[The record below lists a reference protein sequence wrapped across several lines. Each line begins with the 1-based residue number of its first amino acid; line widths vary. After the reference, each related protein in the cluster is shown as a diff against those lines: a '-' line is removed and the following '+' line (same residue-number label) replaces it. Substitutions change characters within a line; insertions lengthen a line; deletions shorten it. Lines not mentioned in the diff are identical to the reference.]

1 MRLLGHP
8 AAWGAIALGTS
19 LFASTALIAAAPAS
33 PARPAT
39 APAAAT
45 ARPAAKVAA
54 AAPAHAPGYNT
65 ERNAYFGDLHVH
77 TKLSFDAYIFN
88 VRASPDDAY
97 RFAKGERIGHPGGY
111 DIRLTGGPLDFVAV
125 TDHSEYI
132 GSMEEANRPN
142 SVLSKLPITQG
153 LFSTDPKEIG
163 AAFTRIVTAFA
174 FGGLP
179 PEFQDKSI
187 QSRAWKEI
195 QDAAAKHND
204 PGRFTT
210 LVGYEYTS
218 APDGRNMHRNVI
230 FRSSKVSELPYSAV
244 QSANPEDLWRTM
256 DVWRK
261 GGVESLA
268 IPHNMNGS
276 DGMMF
281 QTTKFDGSPMDKA
294 YAEMR
299 RRNEPIAEMTQIK
312 GTSDTHPS
320 LSPNDEW
327 ANFEIMESYIG
338 TNKAVTKFAG
348 GYVRQ
353 ALKDGLVMQ
362 ETKGFNPFK
371 FGFIGSSDT
380 HLAAP
385 GLVDDR
391 DYHGKVGRIDSS
403 PAMRGSVPNN
413 GAKSWDDPNAAP
425 NTNNARF
432 QSWGASGL
440 AGVWAEENS
449 REAIYSA
456 LRRRE
461 TFATSGPRM
470 RVRFFASYDYPSD
483 ILSNRNLVTQAYAK
497 GVPMGSDLLSVKGK
511 TPKFIVWGVRDPNS
525 GYLQRAQVVKGWVEN
540 GKAMEKVFDVACSDG
555 LPLDK
560 ATARC
565 PDNGATVNT
574 ATCETSRFK
583 GDAELRTLWTDPE
596 FNPRQRAFYYVRILE
611 NPSCRWSTWDA
622 LRNGTPPAPNLP
634 KTIVERAWSSPI
646 WYEPKA

>member
-19 LFASTALIAAAPAS
+19 LFASTALIAAAPAG
-33 PARPAT
+33 PAGGKVA
-39 APAAAT
+39 APSAAAK
-45 ARPAAKVAA
+45 PAAKVAV
-54 AAPAHAPGYNT
+54 AAPTHAPGYNT

-97 RFAKGERIGHPGGY
+97 RFAKGQTIGHPGGY

-142 SVLSKLPITQG
+142 SILSKLPITQG
-153 LFSTDPKEIG
+153 LFSTDPKQIG

-174 FGGLP
+174 AGGLP

-195 QDAAAKHND
+195 QDAAAKHNE

-281 QTTKFDGSPMDKA
+281 QTTKFDGTPMDKA
-294 YAEMR
+294 YADMR

-338 TNKAVTKFAG
+338 SNKVVTKFSG

-391 DYHGKVGRIDSS
+391 DYHGKVGRADSS
-403 PAMRGSVPNN
+403 PALRGSVPNN
-413 GAKSWDDPNAAP
+413 GAKTWDEPNAAP
-425 NTNNARF
+425 NANNARF

-440 AGVWAEENS
+440 AGVWAEENT

-560 ATARC
+560 ATSRC

-622 LRNGTPPAPNLP
+622 IRNGTPPAPNLP

>member
-1 MRLLGHP
+1 MSKAIILGMVSIGALLASCGP
-8 AAWGAIALGTS
+8 NDGKAPTAAGATPKS
-19 LFASTALIAAAPAS
+19 LEAAE
-33 PARPAT
+33 
-39 APAAAT
+39 AAV
-45 ARPAAKVAA
+45 PENPLK
-54 AAPAHAPGYNT
+54 
-65 ERNAYFGDLHVH
+65 EAYFGEQHVH
-77 TKLSFDAYIFN
+77 TSYSLDAYIGGA
-88 VRASPDDAY
+88 RLTPSDAY
-97 RFAKGERIGHPGGY
+97 RFAKGEHIGHPGGY

-125 TDHSEYI
+125 TDHAEYI

-153 LFSTDPKEIG
+153 LFSTDPKQIG

-174 FGGLP
+174 TGGLP

-210 LVGYEYTS
+210 LVGYEFTS

-281 QTTKFDGSPMDKA
+281 QTTKFDGTPMDKA
-294 YAEMR
+294 YADMR

-327 ANFEIMESYIG
+327 ANFEIMETYIG
-338 TNKAVTKFAG
+338 STKAVTKFAG

-362 ETKGFNPFK
+362 DTKGFNPFK

-391 DYHGKVGRIDSS
+391 DYHGKVGRADSA
-403 PAMRGSVPNN
+403 PALRGSVPNN
-413 GAKSWDDPNAAP
+413 GAKSWDEPNAAP
-425 NTNNARF
+425 NANNARF

-440 AGVWAEENS
+440 AGVWAEENT
-449 REAIYSA
+449 REALYSA

-560 ATARC
+560 ATSRC

-622 LRNGTPPAPNLP
+622 IRNGTPPAPNLP